1 MIKKAFKMYLH
12 EGCAKEYEKR
22 HNELWDEMK
31 EMIHQYGGH
40 NYSIFWMKKLIFY
53 MDILRLKVKNFG
65 QSQQIQRLIES
76 GGIIWLL
83 LWKYMKIIV
92 LYVMT

>member
-40 NYSIFWMKKLIFY
+40 NYSIFL
-53 MDILRLKVKNFG
+53 DILRLKVKNFG